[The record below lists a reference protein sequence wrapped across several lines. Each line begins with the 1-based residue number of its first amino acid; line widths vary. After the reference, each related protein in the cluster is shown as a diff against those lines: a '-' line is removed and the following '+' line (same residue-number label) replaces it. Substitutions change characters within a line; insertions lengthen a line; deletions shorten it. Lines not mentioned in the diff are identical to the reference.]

1 MSQPAMYDF
10 ITKTRSCGLLY
21 QAVHVKYPLVI
32 SHTALT
38 SQNPTV
44 WDYLWDSVGASL
56 VIFITTSY
64 EAAYVWLP
72 DAKYRHLLPHAP
84 METKLGPHWL
94 GIQEQDVLSL
104 LY

>member
-1 MSQPAMYDF
+1 MTQPAVYDF

-44 WDYLWDSVGASL
+44 LDYLWGSVGRFM
-56 VIFITTSY
+56 V
-64 EAAYVWLP
+64 
-72 DAKYRHLLPHAP
+72 HL
-84 METKLGPHWL
+84 
-94 GIQEQDVLSL
+94 
-104 LY
+104 